1 MALQTTIGTQ
11 WVLYYQKEAGDLTL
25 SLTGNLVFPTGFYIQ
40 SIILT
45 VYTGDGAGGELT
57 VLNKTNQL
65 IPATSTNAAGIS
77 LPRLNST
84 NDLHYRIDA
93 VEELVVTFS
102 QASAVA
108 DVCMIISQAD
118 SRSVQAS

>member
-1 MALQTTIGTQ
+1 MALQPTIGSQ

-25 SLTGNLVFPTGFYIQ
+25 SLTGDLVFPTGFYIQ

-45 VYTGDGAGGELT
+45 VYTGDGAGGTLT

-77 LPRLNST
+77 LPSLSST

-93 VEELVVTFS
+93 VESLVVTFS
-102 QASAVA
+102 QAATVA

-118 SRSVQAS
+118 ARSVTAT

>member
-108 DVCMIISQAD
+108 DVCMIISQSD

>member
-65 IPATSTNAAGIS
+65 IP
-77 LPRLNST
+77 RLNST

-108 DVCMIISQAD
+108 DVCMIISQSD